1 MRRKPPAPHP
11 LSDVC
16 LNCHAPIE
24 TRFCGECGQENEP
37 AAPSFSALIADLWQE
52 FLQLDGKVLKT
63 LIYLISRPGY
73 LSLEYVS
80 GRRIRYVSPFRLYFW
95 ATALFV
101 LLFYKLNVIDTEE
114 LQRATTKVEQAVKLE
129 KKVSD
134 KEKAARD
141 VTPADSKSKSTKTS
155 TTSPPSPK
163 AANISIGAT
172 RTTENNI
179 SINSPADL
187 NSDAIGQIYGLIAP
201 KMANKPIN
209 VLGVPIELSSLP
221 TTALDYHSA
230 QDKLPPEKRDSLRE
244 RFVKE
249 KVIRA
254 RNNPF
259 DFIKS
264 LAGGALPNVLIFCVP
279 IWALMLKVFFRKR
292 LYIEHIIFAL
302 HIHIFAIFLFGLQ
315 MIAIGGFGWNHP
327 AVRLFPFVALLPY
340 NFLAGKRFYGQHP
353 AWILAKGAGLSLGYG
368 CILGLALVLGI
379 FVTLIGSFFNL

>member
-1 MRRKPPAPHP
+1 VRRKPPAPQP

-37 AAPSFSALIADLWQE
+37 AAPSFAALIADLWQE

-63 LIYLISRPGY
+63 LCYLIARPGY

-114 LQRATTKVEQAVKLE
+114 LQRKTAKVEQAVVAA
-129 KKVSD
+129 KKQEESELKSD
-134 KEKAARD
+134 RKTRVKSPKSSPIS
-141 VTPADSKSKSTKTS
+141 TPLPK
-155 TTSPPSPK
+155 TTSK
-163 AANISIGAT
+163 N
-172 RTTENNI
+172 ENNI
-179 SINSPADL
+179 TINSPADL
-187 NSDAIGQIYGLIAP
+187 NSDAIGQIYGIVAP

-221 TTALDYHSA
+221 TTALDYHSS
-230 QDKLPPEKRDSLRE
+230 QDRLPPEKRDSLRE

-379 FVTLIGSFFNL
+379 LVTLIGSLLNL